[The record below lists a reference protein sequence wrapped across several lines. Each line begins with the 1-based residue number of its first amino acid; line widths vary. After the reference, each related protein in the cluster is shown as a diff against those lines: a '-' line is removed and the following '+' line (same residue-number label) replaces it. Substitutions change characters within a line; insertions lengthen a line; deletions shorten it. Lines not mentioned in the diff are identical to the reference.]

1 MCKQELEGM
10 VDDIN
15 YMHSYHQFIQLP
27 QLQSPS
33 LPVMKRPTSS
43 MSISSMDNNTNYI
56 TSLDDEASFES
67 VISKENKRKKNKKK
81 QVTMTGDWRELDKFV
96 ASQLMSQD
104 RGTSDLVGHHMNHED
119 MEMDS
124 SLLLNE
130 REEENRFI
138 SELLNSN
145 KDYDSGIAYLMNE
158 TI

>member
-10 VDDIN
+10 VDDLN

-27 QLQSPS
+27 KLLSPS

-56 TSLDDEASFES
+56 TTLDDEASFES
-67 VISKENKRKKNKKK
+67 VISKDNKRKKNKKK
-81 QVTMTGDWRELDKFV
+81 QVTMTRDWRELDKLV

-104 RGTSDLVGHHMNHED
+104 RGTSHLVSHHMNHED

-124 SLLLNE
+124 SFLLNE
-130 REEENRFI
+130 REENMFVN
-138 SELLNSN
+138 ELLNSN
-145 KDYDSGIAYLMNE
+145 KDYDSEIAYLMNE